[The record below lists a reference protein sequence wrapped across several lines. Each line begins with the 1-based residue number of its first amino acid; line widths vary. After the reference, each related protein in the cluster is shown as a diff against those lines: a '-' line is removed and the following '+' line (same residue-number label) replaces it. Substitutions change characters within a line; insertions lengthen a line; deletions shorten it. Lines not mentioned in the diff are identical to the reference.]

1 MARLDTCSFELTG
14 RTDAREKQQLRRA
27 EGARGQDHLARG
39 ARGAQCVPLHVL
51 HANRAGVLDEDPGRV
66 RSGLEVKIA
75 SIERGREIRNGGTF
89 AAPAANREI
98 GQSEA
103 LRLDAV

>member
-39 ARGAQCVPLHVL
+39 ARDAQRLPLHVL
-51 HANRAGVLDEDPGRV
+51 HANRAGD
-66 RSGLEVKIA
+66 LEVKIA

-103 LRLDAV
+103 LRLDAVKVGHLSIA